1 MASPYL
7 NYCIRAWFAVA
18 WRMYWCRQR
27 GRDGIT
33 VAWFRGKEL
42 TSSEDRESS
51 REDPRVARRSLFRDV
66 VYVIGA
72 AIAAFCVLEILGWYF
87 LVRPNIGAS
96 SSKPIDLLEMSKL
109 VLTVVA
115 GLGGGVAIVVAF
127 RRQRVQE
134 AAHELTA
141 AAHELAREA
150 HSRDDL
156 RILNERFV
164 SSAKLLGDK
173 ESPAIRMAGVH
184 AIASLADDWADE
196 RQMCIDV
203 LCAYLKLPYDP
214 ESSPAGER
222 EVRFVVLS
230 VIASRLTEKPD
241 VSWHGCRFDLRT
253 ATFDGGDMSG
263 MTLAESTLDFT
274 GATFCGNGINLS
286 ETKLEGGSLVFSN
299 VIVRGAMNFEGL
311 KMSSGLISFHGA
323 NFSEGQASFSG
334 ALLMR
339 SSRLDFTNVKLKS
352 GAIDFSRLRIGVDGR
367 FDSDGS
373 NPEILFESANLHG
386 GSVSFEYGE
395 TFDARSPDKDLPTFS
410 QVLEGRHDAPSVISF
425 RQASVA
431 GSVVSFRSFV
441 LPVGLV
447 DFCSVEINA
456 GQLDFREAL
465 LCGGKISFDGALLK
479 DSGVVTFKYAV
490 LADSKG
496 SRKKALEVPRWLH
509 EVDSMSPED
518 RLRYNARDLAI
529 PNGVLSFW
537 DSKIEG
543 GVLDFEDAEF
553 RSGTIHFVG
562 TRFAGGETRLGCV
575 DGNVVLHLWLSR
587 GLDGDFFSMEIG
599 SYAFVLVHRPY
610 GRPAYQFPSGIL
622 SYEISPSD

>member
-1 MASPYL
+1 
-7 NYCIRAWFAVA
+7 
-18 WRMYWCRQR
+18 MYWCRQT
-27 GRDGIT
+27 GEDGII
-33 VAWFRGKEL
+33 VAWFRVKEL
-42 TSSEDRESS
+42 TAPGDPESVREN
-51 REDPRVARRSLFRDV
+51 PRIARRSLFRDV

-72 AIAAFCVLEILGWYF
+72 AVAAFCVLEILGWYF
-87 LVRPNIGAS
+87 FVRPNIGAS
-96 SSKPIDLLEMSKL
+96 SSKPVDLLEMSKL

-141 AAHELAREA
+141 AAHELAAEA

-164 SSAKLLGDK
+164 SAAKLLGDK

-214 ESSPAGER
+214 ESSPEGER

-230 VIASRLTEKPD
+230 VIASRLTESPD
-241 VSWHGCRFDLRT
+241 VSWHGCRLDLRA

-274 GATFCGNGINLS
+274 GATFRGNGINLS
-286 ETKLEGGSLVFSN
+286 GTKLEGGSLIFSD
-299 VIVRGAMNFEGL
+299 VIVTGTMNLEGL
-311 KMSSGLISFHGA
+311 KMSSGLVSFHGA
-323 NFSEGQASFSG
+323 NISEGRISLCG
-334 ALLMR
+334 ALLVR
-339 SSRLDFTNVKLKS
+339 SSRLDFTNVKLET
-352 GAIDFSRLRIGVDGR
+352 GAIDLGRLRIGLDGL
-367 FDSDGS
+367 FDSDGLS
-373 NPEILFESANLHG
+373 PEILFESANLHG
-386 GSVSFEYGE
+386 GSVSFEDGE
-395 TFDARSPDKDLPTFS
+395 TFDTRNPDRDLRTFS
-410 QVLEGRHDAPSVISF
+410 QALEGRHSAPSVISF
-425 RQASVA
+425 RRASVA
-431 GSVVSFRSFV
+431 GAVVSFRSFV

-447 DFCSVEINA
+447 DFRSVEISA
-456 GQLDFREAL
+456 GRIEFREIF

-490 LADSKG
+490 IADSKG
-496 SRKKALEVPRWLH
+496 SRKKELEVPQWLRD
-509 EVDSMSPED
+509 VDSMLPED
-518 RLRYNARDLAI
+518 RLRYNSRHLTI

-543 GVLDFEDAEF
+543 GMLDFEDAEF

-562 TRFAGGETRLGCV
+562 TRFSGGETRLGCV

-587 GLDGDFFSMEIG
+587 GLDGDFFSMEVG
-599 SYAFVLVHRPY
+599 SCAFVLVHRPY
-610 GRPAYQFPSGIL
+610 GRPGYQFPSGIM